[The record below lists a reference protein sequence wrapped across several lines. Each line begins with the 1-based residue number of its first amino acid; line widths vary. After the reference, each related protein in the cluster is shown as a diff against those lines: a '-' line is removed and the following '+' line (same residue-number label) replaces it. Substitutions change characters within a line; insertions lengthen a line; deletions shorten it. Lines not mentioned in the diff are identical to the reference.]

1 MPVSKK
7 QLEYAKK
14 HLEKLDEIKVRVPL
28 GKKDE
33 YKTIAAASEKSLNG
47 FIVDAIEEKIERI
60 QRSENN

>member
-14 HLEKLDEIKVRVPL
+14 HLEKLDQITIRVPL

-33 YKTIAAASEKSLNG
+33 YKEIAAVDGKSLNG
-47 FIVDAIEEKIERI
+47 FIVEAIEEKIERMK
-60 QRSENN
+60 